1 MSETNE
7 LREVEELKKEFFD
20 FVEDT
25 KSISETIRKNEE
37 HIKRYEETISHL
49 NPENI
54 PEDLEMKKKLESKK
68 EELIAEGPDLIKS
81 FKIRYGDFEISD
93 EDKKEKTIKEM
104 EEGTIEGKAT
114 EVLQKMN
121 KKRRE
126 IERKIEKNKIN
137 LEQIKLKIRAHDY
150 SDTSVNILDLY
161 KEEEKAKDEIA
172 LTEKAMDECN
182 KAIED
187 IKAFDKKKEFEEV
200 LKNENVKNTKVV
212 RKFDDKSENIQP
224 ENTEPVSEQEENIQ
238 PENTEPVNAQPANT
252 RPVNAQPAN
261 TEPVNAQ
268 PANTRPVNAQPANT
282 RPVNAQ
288 PANTEPVNA
297 QPANTR
303 PVNAQPAN
311 TRPINTQPANARP
324 VNAQP
329 VERKDSVTID
339 SKTGLAVFYEEIN
352 GKSNQIAAITLEEA
366 LKSPRSVRRET
377 FKYIKQYVEEKQG
390 EKFEWKYRNFKR
402 LNPVLLKLFLKAER
416 NDLLSNYVKAA
427 NAEEDLKFEYNADME
442 LGDSEAISDKTLYR
456 LNNQL
461 LKDNNDLGTQFEAV
475 KHLRFWHLISRI
487 PVLNTMRLPANTEG
501 KKQDCEEI
509 SKNLQ
514 AEIDKKRSPLSEELQ
529 KKFPLEPAGYGFGFK
544 KKKKESVKPFSNEE
558 DRDNR
563 DNEEEQT
570 R

>member
-121 KKRRE
+121 KKRKE

-161 KEEEKAKDEIA
+161 KEEEKARDEIA
-172 LTEKAMDECN
+172 LTEKAMDECD

-238 PENTEPVNAQPANT
+238 PENTEPVSEQEENIQPE
-252 RPVNAQPAN
+252 N

-268 PANTRPVNAQPANT
+268 PANTRPVNP
-282 RPVNAQ
+282 
-288 PANTEPVNA
+288 EPV
-297 QPANTR
+297 Q
-303 PVNAQPAN
+303 
-311 TRPINTQPANARP
+311 
-324 VNAQP
+324 
-329 VERKDSVTID
+329 RKDSVTID
-339 SKTGLAVFYEEIN
+339 PKTGLAVFYEEIN

-366 LKSPRSVRRET
+366 LKNPRSVRRET

-390 EKFEWKYRNFKR
+390 EKFEWKYRDFRR

-416 NDLLSNYVKAA
+416 NDLLSNYMKAA
-427 NAEEDLKFEYNADME
+427 NAKEDLNFEYNADME
-442 LGDSEAISDKTLYR
+442 LGESDAISDKILYR

-461 LKDNNDLGTQFEAV
+461 LKDNNDLGTQFKAV

-487 PVLNTMRLPANTEG
+487 PVLNTMRLPANTED
-501 KKQDCEEI
+501 KKQDHKKI
-509 SKNLQ
+509 SENLQ
-514 AEIDKKRSPLSEELQ
+514 AKIDDKNSPLSKRLKEE
-529 KKFPLEPAGYGFGFK
+529 FPIKNDFVFDFDEMEK
-544 KKKKESVKPFSNEE
+544 RKESVKTFSDEE
-558 DRDNR
+558 DR

>member
-238 PENTEPVNAQPANT
+238 PENTEPVNAQP
-252 RPVNAQPAN
+252 VQ
-261 TEPVNAQ
+261 
-268 PANTRPVNAQPANT
+268 
-282 RPVNAQ
+282 
-288 PANTEPVNA
+288 
-297 QPANTR
+297 
-303 PVNAQPAN
+303 
-311 TRPINTQPANARP
+311 
-324 VNAQP
+324 
-329 VERKDSVTID
+329 RKDSVTID
-339 SKTGLAVFYEEIN
+339 PKTGLAVFYEEIN

-416 NDLLSNYVKAA
+416 NDLLSNYIKAA

-514 AEIDKKRSPLSEELQ
+514 AKIDGKNSHLSEILKKEFPPKTANYGLKKR
-529 KKFPLEPAGYGFGFK
+529 G
-544 KKKKESVKPFSNEE
+544 ESVKTFSDEE

>member
-7 LREVEELKKEFFD
+7 LREVEELKKEFFG

-161 KEEEKAKDEIA
+161 KEEEKARDEIA
-172 LTEKAMDECN
+172 LTEKAMDECD

-200 LKNENVKNTKVV
+200 LKNENVKNTKVI
-212 RKFDDKSENIQP
+212 RTFDDR
-224 ENTEPVSEQEENIQ
+224 EEK
-238 PENTEPVNAQPANT
+238 EPVNS
-252 RPVNAQPAN
+252 
-261 TEPVNAQ
+261 EPVN
-268 PANTRPVNAQPANT
+268 PEPINPEPVKPEPT
-282 RPVNAQ
+282 KPE
-288 PANTEPVNA
+288 PTKPEPIKPEPTKPEPIKPEPVN
-297 QPANTR
+297 PE
-303 PVNAQPAN
+303 PVQ
-311 TRPINTQPANARP
+311 
-324 VNAQP
+324 
-329 VERKDSVTID
+329 RKDSVTID
-339 SKTGLAVFYEEIN
+339 PKTGLAVFYEEIN

-366 LKSPRSVRRET
+366 LKNPRSVRRET

-390 EKFEWKYRNFKR
+390 EKFEWKYRDFRR

-416 NDLLSNYVKAA
+416 NDLLSNYMKAA
-427 NAEEDLKFEYNADME
+427 NAEEDLNFEYNADME
-442 LGDSEAISDKTLYR
+442 LGESDAISDKILYR

-461 LKDNNDLGTQFEAV
+461 LKDNNDLGTQFKAV

-487 PVLNTMRLPANTEG
+487 PVLNTMRLPANTED
-501 KKQDCEEI
+501 KKQDHKKI
-509 SKNLQ
+509 SENLQ
-514 AEIDKKRSPLSEELQ
+514 AKIDDKSSPLSKRLKEE
-529 KKFPLEPAGYGFGFK
+529 FPIKNDFVFDFDEMEK
-544 KKKKESVKPFSNEE
+544 RKESVKTFSDEE
-558 DRDNR
+558 DK
-563 DNEEEQT
+563 DNEEKQT

>member
-7 LREVEELKKEFFD
+7 LREVEELKKEFFG

-161 KEEEKAKDEIA
+161 KEEEKARDEIA
-172 LTEKAMDECN
+172 LTEKAMDECD

-200 LKNENVKNTKVV
+200 LKNENVKNTKVI
-212 RKFDDKSENIQP
+212 RTFDDGEEKEPIKP
-224 ENTEPVSEQEENIQ
+224 EPTKPDPTKPEPTKPEPTKPEPTKPEPTKPEPINPEPTKPEPINPEPVQ
-238 PENTEPVNAQPANT
+238 
-252 RPVNAQPAN
+252 
-261 TEPVNAQ
+261 
-268 PANTRPVNAQPANT
+268 
-282 RPVNAQ
+282 
-288 PANTEPVNA
+288 
-297 QPANTR
+297 
-303 PVNAQPAN
+303 
-311 TRPINTQPANARP
+311 
-324 VNAQP
+324 
-329 VERKDSVTID
+329 RKDSVTID
-339 SKTGLAVFYEEIN
+339 PKTGLAVFYEEIN

-366 LKSPRSVRRET
+366 LKNPRSVRRET

-390 EKFEWKYRNFKR
+390 EKFEWKYRDFRR

-416 NDLLSNYVKAA
+416 NDLLSNYMKAA
-427 NAEEDLKFEYNADME
+427 NAEEELNFEYNADME
-442 LGDSEAISDKTLYR
+442 LGESDAISDKILYR

-461 LKDNNDLGTQFEAV
+461 LKDNNDLGTQFKAV

-487 PVLNTMRLPANTEG
+487 PVLNTMRLPANTED
-501 KKQDCEEI
+501 KKQDHKKI
-509 SKNLQ
+509 SENLQ
-514 AEIDKKRSPLSEELQ
+514 AKIDDKNSPLSKRLKEE
-529 KKFPLEPAGYGFGFK
+529 FPIKNDFVFDFDEMEK
-544 KKKKESVKPFSNEE
+544 RKESVKTFSDEE
-558 DRDNR
+558 DR

>member
-161 KEEEKAKDEIA
+161 KEEEKARDEIA
-172 LTEKAMDECN
+172 LTEKAMDECD

-200 LKNENVKNTKVV
+200 LKNENVKNTKVI
-212 RKFDDKSENIQP
+212 RTFDDREEK
-224 ENTEPVSEQEENIQ
+224 EPANS
-238 PENTEPVNAQPANT
+238 EPVNSEPANSE
-252 RPVNAQPAN
+252 PAN
-261 TEPVNAQ
+261 SEPVNS
-268 PANTRPVNAQPANT
+268 
-282 RPVNAQ
+282 
-288 PANTEPVNA
+288 EPVN
-297 QPANTR
+297 PEPINSEPVKPEPTKPEPTKPEPIKPEPIKPEPTKPEPIKPE
-303 PVNAQPAN
+303 PVNPEP
-311 TRPINTQPANARP
+311 TKPEPIKPEP
-324 VNAQP
+324 VNPEP
-329 VERKDSVTID
+329 VQRKDSVTID
-339 SKTGLAVFYEEIN
+339 PKTGLAVFYEEIN

-366 LKSPRSVRRET
+366 LKNPRSVRRET

-390 EKFEWKYRNFKR
+390 EKFEWKYRDFRR

-416 NDLLSNYVKAA
+416 NDLLSNYMKAA
-427 NAEEDLKFEYNADME
+427 NAEEDLNFEYNADME
-442 LGDSEAISDKTLYR
+442 LGESDAISDKILYR

-461 LKDNNDLGTQFEAV
+461 LKDNNDLGTQFKAV

-487 PVLNTMRLPANTEG
+487 PVLNTMRLPENTED
-501 KKQDCEEI
+501 KKQDHKKI
-509 SKNLQ
+509 SENLQ
-514 AEIDKKRSPLSEELQ
+514 AKIDDKSSPLSKRLKEEIPI
-529 KKFPLEPAGYGFGFK
+529 KNDFVFDFDEMEKR
-544 KKKKESVKPFSNEE
+544 KESVKTFS
-558 DRDNR
+558 D
-563 DNEEEQT
+563 EEEQT

>member
-7 LREVEELKKEFFD
+7 LREVEELKKEFFG

-161 KEEEKAKDEIA
+161 KEEEKARDEIA
-172 LTEKAMDECN
+172 LTEKAMDECD

-200 LKNENVKNTKVV
+200 LKNENVKNTKVI
-212 RKFDDKSENIQP
+212 RTFDDREEK
-224 ENTEPVSEQEENIQ
+224 EPANS
-238 PENTEPVNAQPANT
+238 EPVNS
-252 RPVNAQPAN
+252 
-261 TEPVNAQ
+261 EPVN
-268 PANTRPVNAQPANT
+268 PEPINSEPVKPEPT
-282 RPVNAQ
+282 KPE
-288 PANTEPVNA
+288 PTKPEPIKPEPTKPEPTKPEPTKPEPTKPEPIKPEPTKPEPVN
-297 QPANTR
+297 PE
-303 PVNAQPAN
+303 PVQ
-311 TRPINTQPANARP
+311 
-324 VNAQP
+324 
-329 VERKDSVTID
+329 RKDSVTID
-339 SKTGLAVFYEEIN
+339 PKTGLAVFYEEIN

-366 LKSPRSVRRET
+366 LKNPRSVRRET

-390 EKFEWKYRNFKR
+390 EKFEWKYRDFRR

-416 NDLLSNYVKAA
+416 NDLLSNYMKAA
-427 NAEEDLKFEYNADME
+427 NAEEDLNFEYNADME
-442 LGDSEAISDKTLYR
+442 LGESDAISDKILYR

-461 LKDNNDLGTQFEAV
+461 LKDNNDLGTQFKAV

-487 PVLNTMRLPANTEG
+487 PVLNTMRLPANTED
-501 KKQDCEEI
+501 KKQDHKKI
-509 SKNLQ
+509 SENLQ
-514 AEIDKKRSPLSEELQ
+514 AKIDDKSSPLSKRLKEE
-529 KKFPLEPAGYGFGFK
+529 FPIKNDFVFDFDEMEK
-544 KKKKESVKPFSNEE
+544 RKESVKTFSDEE
-558 DRDNR
+558 DRDNDEEDR

>member
-7 LREVEELKKEFFD
+7 LREVEELKKEFFG

-161 KEEEKAKDEIA
+161 KEEEKARDEIA
-172 LTEKAMDECN
+172 LTEKAMDECD

-200 LKNENVKNTKVV
+200 LKNENVKNTKVI
-212 RKFDDKSENIQP
+212 RTFDDR
-224 ENTEPVSEQEENIQ
+224 EEK
-238 PENTEPVNAQPANT
+238 EPVNS
-252 RPVNAQPAN
+252 
-261 TEPVNAQ
+261 EPVN
-268 PANTRPVNAQPANT
+268 PEPINP
-282 RPVNAQ
+282 
-288 PANTEPVNA
+288 EPVN
-297 QPANTR
+297 PEPINSE
-303 PVNAQPAN
+303 PVNPE
-311 TRPINTQPANARP
+311 PINPEP
-324 VNAQP
+324 VNPEPINPEP
-329 VERKDSVTID
+329 VKPEPTKPELTKPEPIKPEPTKPEPIKPEPVNPEPVQRKDSVTID
-339 SKTGLAVFYEEIN
+339 PKTGLAVFYEEIN

-366 LKSPRSVRRET
+366 LKNPRSVRRET

-390 EKFEWKYRNFKR
+390 EKFEWKYRDFRR

-416 NDLLSNYVKAA
+416 NDLLSNYMKAA
-427 NAEEDLKFEYNADME
+427 NAEEDLNFEYNADME
-442 LGDSEAISDKTLYR
+442 LGESDAISDKILYR

-461 LKDNNDLGTQFEAV
+461 LKDNNDLGTQFKAV

-487 PVLNTMRLPANTEG
+487 PVLNTMRLPANTED
-501 KKQDCEEI
+501 KKQDHKKI
-509 SKNLQ
+509 SENLQ
-514 AEIDKKRSPLSEELQ
+514 AKIDDKSSPLSKRLKEE
-529 KKFPLEPAGYGFGFK
+529 FPIKNDFVFDFDEMEK
-544 KKKKESVKPFSNEE
+544 RKESVKTFSDEE
-558 DRDNR
+558 DK
-563 DNEEEQT
+563 DNEEKQT

>member
-68 EELIAEGPDLIKS
+68 EELIAEGPDLIKN

-161 KEEEKAKDEIA
+161 KEEEKARDEIA
-172 LTEKAMDECN
+172 LTEKAMDECD

-200 LKNENVKNTKVV
+200 LKNENVKNTKVI
-212 RKFDDKSENIQP
+212 RTFDDREEKEPIKP
-224 ENTEPVSEQEENIQ
+224 EPIKPEPTKPEPIKPEPIKPEPIKPEPTKPEPIKPEPIKPEPTKPEPTNPEPTKPEPINPEPINPEPVQ
-238 PENTEPVNAQPANT
+238 
-252 RPVNAQPAN
+252 
-261 TEPVNAQ
+261 
-268 PANTRPVNAQPANT
+268 
-282 RPVNAQ
+282 
-288 PANTEPVNA
+288 
-297 QPANTR
+297 
-303 PVNAQPAN
+303 
-311 TRPINTQPANARP
+311 
-324 VNAQP
+324 
-329 VERKDSVTID
+329 RKDSVTID
-339 SKTGLAVFYEEIN
+339 PKTGLAVFYEEIN

-366 LKSPRSVRRET
+366 LKNPRSVRRET

-390 EKFEWKYRNFKR
+390 EKFEWKYRDFRR

-416 NDLLSNYVKAA
+416 NDLLSNYMKAA
-427 NAEEDLKFEYNADME
+427 NAEEELNFEYNADME
-442 LGDSEAISDKTLYR
+442 LGESDAISDKILYR

-461 LKDNNDLGTQFEAV
+461 LKDNNDLGTQFKAV

-487 PVLNTMRLPANTEG
+487 PVLNTMRLPANTED
-501 KKQDCEEI
+501 KKPDYKQI
-509 SKNLQ
+509 SANLQ
-514 AEIDKKRSPLSEELQ
+514 AKINKERSPLSEEL
-529 KKFPLEPAGYGFGFK
+529 KKEFPLEPAGYGFGFK
-544 KKKKESVKPFSNEE
+544 KKVSIKTFSNK
-558 DRDNR
+558 
-563 DNEEEQT
+563 EEQT

>member
-161 KEEEKAKDEIA
+161 KEEEKARDEIA
-172 LTEKAMDECN
+172 LTEKAMDECD

-200 LKNENVKNTKVV
+200 LKNENVKNTKVI
-212 RKFDDKSENIQP
+212 RTFDDREEK
-224 ENTEPVSEQEENIQ
+224 EPANS
-238 PENTEPVNAQPANT
+238 EPVNSEPANSE
-252 RPVNAQPAN
+252 PAN
-261 TEPVNAQ
+261 SEPVNS
-268 PANTRPVNAQPANT
+268 
-282 RPVNAQ
+282 
-288 PANTEPVNA
+288 EPVN
-297 QPANTR
+297 PEPINSE
-303 PVNAQPAN
+303 PVNPE
-311 TRPINTQPANARP
+311 PINSEPVKPEPIKPEPIKPEPTKPEPIKPEP
-324 VNAQP
+324 VNPEPTKPEPIKPEP
-329 VERKDSVTID
+329 VNPEPVQRKDSVTID
-339 SKTGLAVFYEEIN
+339 PKTGLAVFYEEIN

-366 LKSPRSVRRET
+366 LKNPRSVRRET

-390 EKFEWKYRNFKR
+390 EKFEWKYRDFRR

-416 NDLLSNYVKAA
+416 NDLLSNYMKAA
-427 NAEEDLKFEYNADME
+427 NAEEDLNFEYNADME
-442 LGDSEAISDKTLYR
+442 LGESDAISDKILYR

-461 LKDNNDLGTQFEAV
+461 LKDNNDLGTQFKAV

-487 PVLNTMRLPANTEG
+487 PVLNTMRLPENTED
-501 KKQDCEEI
+501 KKQDHKKI
-509 SKNLQ
+509 SENLQ
-514 AEIDKKRSPLSEELQ
+514 AKIDDKSSPLSKRLKEE
-529 KKFPLEPAGYGFGFK
+529 FPIKNDFVFDFDEMEK
-544 KKKKESVKPFSNEE
+544 RKESVKTFS
-558 DRDNR
+558 D
-563 DNEEEQT
+563 EEEQT

>member
-68 EELIAEGPDLIKS
+68 EELIADGPDLIKS

-161 KEEEKAKDEIA
+161 KEEEKARDEIA
-172 LTEKAMDECN
+172 LTEKAMDECD

-200 LKNENVKNTKVV
+200 LKNENVKNTKVI
-212 RKFDDKSENIQP
+212 RTFDDREEK
-224 ENTEPVSEQEENIQ
+224 EPANS
-238 PENTEPVNAQPANT
+238 EPVNSEPANSE
-252 RPVNAQPAN
+252 PAN
-261 TEPVNAQ
+261 SEPVNS
-268 PANTRPVNAQPANT
+268 
-282 RPVNAQ
+282 
-288 PANTEPVNA
+288 EPVN
-297 QPANTR
+297 PEPINSEPVKPEPTKPEPTKPEPIKPEPIKPEPTKPEPIKPE
-303 PVNAQPAN
+303 PVNPEP
-311 TRPINTQPANARP
+311 TKPEPIKPEP
-324 VNAQP
+324 VNPEP
-329 VERKDSVTID
+329 VQRKDSVTID
-339 SKTGLAVFYEEIN
+339 PKTGLAVFYEEIN

-366 LKSPRSVRRET
+366 LKNPRSVRRET

-390 EKFEWKYRNFKR
+390 EKFEWKYRDFRR

-416 NDLLSNYVKAA
+416 NDLLSNYMKAA
-427 NAEEDLKFEYNADME
+427 NAEEDLNFEYNADME
-442 LGDSEAISDKTLYR
+442 LGESDAISDKILYR

-461 LKDNNDLGTQFEAV
+461 LKDNNDLGTQFKAV

-487 PVLNTMRLPANTEG
+487 PVLNTMRLPENTED
-501 KKQDCEEI
+501 KKQDHKKI
-509 SKNLQ
+509 SENLQ
-514 AEIDKKRSPLSEELQ
+514 AKIDDKSSPLSKRLKEE
-529 KKFPLEPAGYGFGFK
+529 FPIKNDFVFDFDEMEK
-544 KKKKESVKPFSNEE
+544 RKESVKTFS
-558 DRDNR
+558 D
-563 DNEEEQT
+563 EEEQT

>member
-121 KKRRE
+121 KKRKE
-126 IERKIEKNKIN
+126 LERKIEKNKIN

-161 KEEEKAKDEIA
+161 KEEEKARDEIA
-172 LTEKAMDECN
+172 LTEKAMDECD

-238 PENTEPVNAQPANT
+238 PENTEPVSEQEENIQPE
-252 RPVNAQPAN
+252 N

-282 RPVNAQ
+282 RPVN
-288 PANTEPVNA
+288 PEPV
-297 QPANTR
+297 Q
-303 PVNAQPAN
+303 
-311 TRPINTQPANARP
+311 
-324 VNAQP
+324 
-329 VERKDSVTID
+329 RKDSVTID
-339 SKTGLAVFYEEIN
+339 PKTGLAVFYEEIN

-366 LKSPRSVRRET
+366 LKNPRSVRRET

-390 EKFEWKYRNFKR
+390 EKFEWKYRDFRR

-416 NDLLSNYVKAA
+416 NDLLSNYMKAA
-427 NAEEDLKFEYNADME
+427 NAKEDLNFEYNADME
-442 LGDSEAISDKTLYR
+442 LGESDAISDKILYR

-461 LKDNNDLGTQFEAV
+461 LKDNNDLGTQFKAV

-487 PVLNTMRLPANTEG
+487 PVLNTMRLPANTED
-501 KKQDCEEI
+501 KKQDHKKI
-509 SKNLQ
+509 SENLQ
-514 AEIDKKRSPLSEELQ
+514 AKIDDKNSPLSKRLKEE
-529 KKFPLEPAGYGFGFK
+529 FPIKNDFVFDFDEMEK
-544 KKKKESVKPFSNEE
+544 RKESVKTFSDEE
-558 DRDNR
+558 DR

>member
-238 PENTEPVNAQPANT
+238 PE
-252 RPVNAQPAN
+252 
-261 TEPVNAQ
+261 
-268 PANTRPVNAQPANT
+268 
-282 RPVNAQ
+282 
-288 PANTEPVNA
+288 NTEPVNA

>member
-161 KEEEKAKDEIA
+161 KEEEKARDEIA
-172 LTEKAMDECN
+172 LTEKAMDECD

-200 LKNENVKNTKVV
+200 LKNENVKNTKVI
-212 RKFDDKSENIQP
+212 RTFDDREEKEPIKP
-224 ENTEPVSEQEENIQ
+224 EPTKPEPTKPEPTKPEPTKPEPTKPEPTKPEPINPEPVQ
-238 PENTEPVNAQPANT
+238 
-252 RPVNAQPAN
+252 
-261 TEPVNAQ
+261 
-268 PANTRPVNAQPANT
+268 
-282 RPVNAQ
+282 
-288 PANTEPVNA
+288 
-297 QPANTR
+297 
-303 PVNAQPAN
+303 
-311 TRPINTQPANARP
+311 
-324 VNAQP
+324 
-329 VERKDSVTID
+329 RKDSVTID
-339 SKTGLAVFYEEIN
+339 PKTGLAVFYEEIN

-366 LKSPRSVRRET
+366 LKNPRSVRRET

-390 EKFEWKYRNFKR
+390 EKFEWKYRDFRR

-416 NDLLSNYVKAA
+416 NDLLSNYMKAA
-427 NAEEDLKFEYNADME
+427 NAEEELNFEYNADME
-442 LGDSEAISDKTLYR
+442 LGESDAISDKILYR

-461 LKDNNDLGTQFEAV
+461 LKDNNDLGTQFKAV

-487 PVLNTMRLPANTEG
+487 PVLNTMRLPANTED
-501 KKQDCEEI
+501 KKQDHKKI
-509 SKNLQ
+509 SENLQ
-514 AEIDKKRSPLSEELQ
+514 AKIDDKSSPLSKRLKEE
-529 KKFPLEPAGYGFGFK
+529 FPIKNDFVFDFDEMEK
-544 KKKKESVKPFSNEE
+544 RKESVKTFSDEE
-558 DRDNR
+558 DR

-570 R
+570 RQYK

>member
-1 MSETNE
+1 MLNYVKIYYMSVILGGKNMSETNE

-238 PENTEPVNAQPANT
+238 PENTEPVNAQP
-252 RPVNAQPAN
+252 VQ
-261 TEPVNAQ
+261 
-268 PANTRPVNAQPANT
+268 
-282 RPVNAQ
+282 
-288 PANTEPVNA
+288 
-297 QPANTR
+297 
-303 PVNAQPAN
+303 
-311 TRPINTQPANARP
+311 
-324 VNAQP
+324 
-329 VERKDSVTID
+329 RKDSVTID
-339 SKTGLAVFYEEIN
+339 PKTGLAVFYEEIN

-416 NDLLSNYVKAA
+416 NDLLSNYIKAA

-514 AEIDKKRSPLSEELQ
+514 AKIDGKNSHLSEILKKEFPPKTANYGLKKR
-529 KKFPLEPAGYGFGFK
+529 G
-544 KKKKESVKPFSNEE
+544 ESVKTFSDEE

>member
-1 MSETNE
+1 MSEINE
-7 LREVEELKKEFFD
+7 LREVQDLKKEFFD
-20 FVEDT
+20 FIEDT

-68 EELIAEGPDLIKS
+68 EELISEAPDLIKN

-93 EDKKEKTIKEM
+93 DDKKEKTIKEM

-161 KEEEKAKDEIA
+161 KEEEKARDEIA
-172 LTEKAMDECN
+172 LTEKAMDECD

-212 RKFDDKSENIQP
+212 RKFDDKSENVQP

-238 PENTEPVNAQPANT
+238 PENTEPVNEQPANARPVNVQPANA

-261 TEPVNAQ
+261 A
-268 PANTRPVNAQPANT
+268 RPVNA
-282 RPVNAQ
+282 
-288 PANTEPVNA
+288 
-297 QPANTR
+297 
-303 PVNAQPAN
+303 
-311 TRPINTQPANARP
+311 QPANARP

-329 VERKDSVTID
+329 VERKDSVIID

-366 LKSPRSVRRET
+366 FKNPRSVRRET
-377 FKYIKQYVEEKQG
+377 FKYIKQCVEEKQG

-416 NDLLSNYVKAA
+416 NDLLSNYIKAA
-427 NAEEDLKFEYNADME
+427 NAEEDLNFEYNVDME

-487 PVLNTMRLPANTEG
+487 PVLNTMRLPANTED
-501 KKQDCEEI
+501 KKPDYKEI
-509 SKNLQ
+509 SANLQ
-514 AEIDKKRSPLSEELQ
+514 AKINNERSRLSEELQ
-529 KKFPLEPAGYGFGFK
+529 KEFPLEPAGYGFGFK
-544 KKKKESVKPFSNEE
+544 KKESVKTFSNKE
-558 DRDNR
+558 DRDNK
-563 DNEEEQT
+563 EEQT

>member
-7 LREVEELKKEFFD
+7 LREVEELKKEFFG

-121 KKRRE
+121 KNRRE

-161 KEEEKAKDEIA
+161 KEEEKARDEIA
-172 LTEKAMDECN
+172 LTEKAMDECD

-200 LKNENVKNTKVV
+200 LKNENVKNTKVI
-212 RKFDDKSENIQP
+212 RTFDDREEKEPIKP
-224 ENTEPVSEQEENIQ
+224 EPTKPEPIKPEPINPEPVQ
-238 PENTEPVNAQPANT
+238 
-252 RPVNAQPAN
+252 
-261 TEPVNAQ
+261 
-268 PANTRPVNAQPANT
+268 
-282 RPVNAQ
+282 
-288 PANTEPVNA
+288 
-297 QPANTR
+297 
-303 PVNAQPAN
+303 
-311 TRPINTQPANARP
+311 
-324 VNAQP
+324 
-329 VERKDSVTID
+329 RKDSVTID
-339 SKTGLAVFYEEIN
+339 PKTGLAVFYEEIN

-366 LKSPRSVRRET
+366 LKNPRSVRRET

-390 EKFEWKYRNFKR
+390 EKFEWKYRDFRR

-416 NDLLSNYVKAA
+416 NDLLSNYMKAA
-427 NAEEDLKFEYNADME
+427 NAEEELNFEYNADME
-442 LGDSEAISDKTLYR
+442 LGESDAISDKILYR

-461 LKDNNDLGTQFEAV
+461 LKDNNDLGTQFKAV

-487 PVLNTMRLPANTEG
+487 PVLNTMRLPANTED
-501 KKQDCEEI
+501 KKQDHKKI
-509 SKNLQ
+509 SENLQ
-514 AEIDKKRSPLSEELQ
+514 AKIDDKNSPLSKRLKEE
-529 KKFPLEPAGYGFGFK
+529 FPIKNDFVFDFDEMEK
-544 KKKKESVKPFSNEE
+544 RKESVKTFSDEE
-558 DRDNR
+558 DR

>member
-161 KEEEKAKDEIA
+161 KEEEKARDEIA
-172 LTEKAMDECN
+172 LTEKAMDECD

-200 LKNENVKNTKVV
+200 LKNENVKNTKVI
-212 RKFDDKSENIQP
+212 RTFDDREEKEPIKP
-224 ENTEPVSEQEENIQ
+224 EPTKPEPTKPEPTKPEPIKPEPTKPEPTKPEPTKPEPINPEPINPEPVQ
-238 PENTEPVNAQPANT
+238 
-252 RPVNAQPAN
+252 
-261 TEPVNAQ
+261 
-268 PANTRPVNAQPANT
+268 
-282 RPVNAQ
+282 
-288 PANTEPVNA
+288 
-297 QPANTR
+297 
-303 PVNAQPAN
+303 
-311 TRPINTQPANARP
+311 
-324 VNAQP
+324 
-329 VERKDSVTID
+329 RKDSVTID
-339 SKTGLAVFYEEIN
+339 PKTGLAVFYEEIN

-366 LKSPRSVRRET
+366 LKNPRSVRRET

-390 EKFEWKYRNFKR
+390 EKFEWKYRDFRR

-416 NDLLSNYVKAA
+416 NDLLSNYMKAA
-427 NAEEDLKFEYNADME
+427 NAEEELNFEYNADME
-442 LGDSEAISDKTLYR
+442 LGESDAISDKILYR

-461 LKDNNDLGTQFEAV
+461 LKDNNDLGTQFKAV

-487 PVLNTMRLPANTEG
+487 PVLNTMRLPANTED
-501 KKQDCEEI
+501 KKQDHKKI
-509 SKNLQ
+509 SENLQ
-514 AEIDKKRSPLSEELQ
+514 AKIDDKSSPLSKRLKEE
-529 KKFPLEPAGYGFGFK
+529 FPIKNDFVFDFDEMEK
-544 KKKKESVKPFSNEE
+544 RKESVKTFSDEE
-558 DRDNR
+558 DR

>member
-121 KKRRE
+121 KKRKE

-161 KEEEKAKDEIA
+161 KEEEKARDEIA
-172 LTEKAMDECN
+172 LTEKAMDECD

-238 PENTEPVNAQPANT
+238 PENTEPVSEQEENIQPE
-252 RPVNAQPAN
+252 N

-282 RPVNAQ
+282 RPVN
-288 PANTEPVNA
+288 PEPV
-297 QPANTR
+297 Q
-303 PVNAQPAN
+303 
-311 TRPINTQPANARP
+311 
-324 VNAQP
+324 
-329 VERKDSVTID
+329 RKDSVTID
-339 SKTGLAVFYEEIN
+339 PKTGLAVFYEEIN

-366 LKSPRSVRRET
+366 LKNPRSVRRET

-390 EKFEWKYRNFKR
+390 EKFEWKYRDFRR

-416 NDLLSNYVKAA
+416 NDLLSNYMKAA
-427 NAEEDLKFEYNADME
+427 NAKEDLNFEYNADME
-442 LGDSEAISDKTLYR
+442 LGESDAISDKILYR

-461 LKDNNDLGTQFEAV
+461 LKDNNDLGTQFKAV

-487 PVLNTMRLPANTEG
+487 PVLNTMRLPANTEDKTQDH
-501 KKQDCEEI
+501 KKI
-509 SKNLQ
+509 
-514 AEIDKKRSPLSEELQ
+514 
-529 KKFPLEPAGYGFGFK
+529 
-544 KKKKESVKPFSNEE
+544 
-558 DRDNR
+558 
-563 DNEEEQT
+563 
-570 R
+570 

>member
-161 KEEEKAKDEIA
+161 KEEEKARDEIA
-172 LTEKAMDECN
+172 LTEKAMDECD

-212 RKFDDKSENIQP
+212 RKFDDKSENVQP

-238 PENTEPVNAQPANT
+238 PENTEPVNEQEENIQPE
-252 RPVNAQPAN
+252 N
-261 TEPVNAQ
+261 TEPVNEQ
-268 PANTRPVNAQPANT
+268 PANARPVN
-282 RPVNAQ
+282 V
-288 PANTEPVNA
+288 
-297 QPANTR
+297 
-303 PVNAQPAN
+303 
-311 TRPINTQPANARP
+311 QPANARP

-329 VERKDSVTID
+329 VERKDSVIID

-366 LKSPRSVRRET
+366 FKNPRSVRRET
-377 FKYIKQYVEEKQG
+377 FKYIKQCVEEKQG

-416 NDLLSNYVKAA
+416 NDLLSNYIKAA
-427 NAEEDLKFEYNADME
+427 NAEEDLNFEYNVDME

-487 PVLNTMRLPANTEG
+487 PVLNTMRLPANTED
-501 KKQDCEEI
+501 KKQDYKKI
-509 SKNLQ
+509 SGNLQ
-514 AEIDKKRSPLSEELQ
+514 AKIDNESSPLSKRLKEE
-529 KKFPLEPAGYGFGFK
+529 FPLEPAGYGFGFK
-544 KKKKESVKPFSNEE
+544 KKEKEESVKTFSDKE
-558 DRDNR
+558 DRDNG

-570 R
+570 K

>member
-7 LREVEELKKEFFD
+7 LREVQDLKKEFFD
-20 FVEDT
+20 FIEDT

-68 EELIAEGPDLIKS
+68 EELISEAPDLIKN

-93 EDKKEKTIKEM
+93 DDKKEKTIKEM

-161 KEEEKAKDEIA
+161 KEEEKARDEIA
-172 LTEKAMDECN
+172 LTEKAMDECD

-212 RKFDDKSENIQP
+212 RKFDDKSENVQPENTEPVSEQEENIQP
-224 ENTEPVSEQEENIQ
+224 ENTEPVNEQEENIQ

-261 TEPVNAQ
+261 A
-268 PANTRPVNAQPANT
+268 RPVNAQPANA

-288 PANTEPVNA
+288 PANA
-297 QPANTR
+297 R

-311 TRPINTQPANARP
+311 ARPENTQPANARP
-324 VNAQP
+324 VNTQP

-366 LKSPRSVRRET
+366 FKNPRSVRRET
-377 FKYIKQYVEEKQG
+377 FK
-390 EKFEWKYRNFKR
+390 
-402 LNPVLLKLFLKAER
+402 
-416 NDLLSNYVKAA
+416 
-427 NAEEDLKFEYNADME
+427 
-442 LGDSEAISDKTLYR
+442 
-456 LNNQL
+456 
-461 LKDNNDLGTQFEAV
+461 
-475 KHLRFWHLISRI
+475 
-487 PVLNTMRLPANTEG
+487 
-501 KKQDCEEI
+501 
-509 SKNLQ
+509 
-514 AEIDKKRSPLSEELQ
+514 
-529 KKFPLEPAGYGFGFK
+529 
-544 KKKKESVKPFSNEE
+544 
-558 DRDNR
+558 
-563 DNEEEQT
+563 
-570 R
+570 

>member
-161 KEEEKAKDEIA
+161 KEEEKARDEIA
-172 LTEKAMDECN
+172 LTEKAMDECD

-200 LKNENVKNTKVV
+200 LKNENVKNTKVI
-212 RKFDDKSENIQP
+212 RTFDDREEKEPIKP
-224 ENTEPVSEQEENIQ
+224 EPTKPEPIKPEPTKPEPTKPEPTKPEPINPEPINPEPVQ
-238 PENTEPVNAQPANT
+238 
-252 RPVNAQPAN
+252 
-261 TEPVNAQ
+261 
-268 PANTRPVNAQPANT
+268 
-282 RPVNAQ
+282 
-288 PANTEPVNA
+288 
-297 QPANTR
+297 
-303 PVNAQPAN
+303 
-311 TRPINTQPANARP
+311 
-324 VNAQP
+324 
-329 VERKDSVTID
+329 RKDSVTID
-339 SKTGLAVFYEEIN
+339 PKTGLAVFYEEIN

-366 LKSPRSVRRET
+366 LKNPRSVRRET

-390 EKFEWKYRNFKR
+390 EKFEWKYRDFRR

-416 NDLLSNYVKAA
+416 NDLLSNYMKAA
-427 NAEEDLKFEYNADME
+427 NAEEELNFEYNADME
-442 LGDSEAISDKTLYR
+442 LGESDAISDKILYR

-461 LKDNNDLGTQFEAV
+461 LKDNNDLGTQFKAV

-487 PVLNTMRLPANTEG
+487 PVLNTMRLPANTED
-501 KKQDCEEI
+501 KKQDHKKI
-509 SKNLQ
+509 SENLQ
-514 AEIDKKRSPLSEELQ
+514 AKIDDKSSPLSKRLKEE
-529 KKFPLEPAGYGFGFK
+529 FPIKNDFVFDFDEMEK
-544 KKKKESVKPFSNEE
+544 RKESVKTFSDEE
-558 DRDNR
+558 DR

>member
-161 KEEEKAKDEIA
+161 KEEEKARDEIA
-172 LTEKAMDECN
+172 LTEKAMDECD

-238 PENTEPVNAQPANT
+238 PENTEPVSELEENIQPE
-252 RPVNAQPAN
+252 N

-268 PANTRPVNAQPANT
+268 PANTRPVNA
-282 RPVNAQ
+282 
-288 PANTEPVNA
+288 
-297 QPANTR
+297 
-303 PVNAQPAN
+303 
-311 TRPINTQPANARP
+311 QPANARP

-339 SKTGLAVFYEEIN
+339 PKTGLAVFYEEIN

-366 LKSPRSVRRET
+366 LKNPRSVRRET

-390 EKFEWKYRNFKR
+390 EKFEWKYRDFRR

-416 NDLLSNYVKAA
+416 NDLLSNYIKAA
-427 NAEEDLKFEYNADME
+427 NAEEDLNFEYNADME
-442 LGDSEAISDKTLYR
+442 LGESDAISDKILYR

-461 LKDNNDLGTQFEAV
+461 LKDNNDLGTQFKAV

-487 PVLNTMRLPANTEG
+487 PVLNTMRLPANTED
-501 KKQDCEEI
+501 KKQDHKKI
-509 SKNLQ
+509 SENLQ
-514 AEIDKKRSPLSEELQ
+514 AKIDDKNSPLSKRLKEE
-529 KKFPLEPAGYGFGFK
+529 FPIKNDFVFDFDEMEK
-544 KKKKESVKPFSNEE
+544 RKESVKTFSDEE
-558 DRDNR
+558 DR

>member
-121 KKRRE
+121 KKRKE

-161 KEEEKAKDEIA
+161 KEEEKARDEIA
-172 LTEKAMDECN
+172 LTEKAMDECD

-238 PENTEPVNAQPANT
+238 PENTEPVSEQEENIQPE
-252 RPVNAQPAN
+252 N

-282 RPVNAQ
+282 RPVN
-288 PANTEPVNA
+288 PEPV
-297 QPANTR
+297 Q
-303 PVNAQPAN
+303 
-311 TRPINTQPANARP
+311 
-324 VNAQP
+324 
-329 VERKDSVTID
+329 RKDSVTID
-339 SKTGLAVFYEEIN
+339 PKTGLAVFYEEIN

-366 LKSPRSVRRET
+366 LKNPRSVRRET

-390 EKFEWKYRNFKR
+390 EKFEWKYRDFRR

-416 NDLLSNYVKAA
+416 NDLLSNYMKAA
-427 NAEEDLKFEYNADME
+427 NAKEDLNFEYNADME
-442 LGDSEAISDKTLYR
+442 LGESDAISDKILYR

-461 LKDNNDLGTQFEAV
+461 LKDNNDLGTQFKAV

-487 PVLNTMRLPANTEG
+487 PVLNTMRLPANTED
-501 KKQDCEEI
+501 KKQDHKKI
-509 SKNLQ
+509 NAGLNINSNLIRQ
-514 AEIDKKRSPLSEELQ
+514 IFPESFHLRIPPKYTSQLSRIM
-529 KKFPLEPAGYGFGFK
+529 
-544 KKKKESVKPFSNEE
+544 S
-558 DRDNR
+558 
-563 DNEEEQT
+563 
-570 R
+570 

>member
-121 KKRRE
+121 KKRKE

-161 KEEEKAKDEIA
+161 KEEEKARDEIA
-172 LTEKAMDECN
+172 LTEKAMDECD

-212 RKFDDKSENIQP
+212 RKFDNKSENIQP

-252 RPVNAQPAN
+252 RPVNP
-261 TEPVNAQ
+261 EPVQ
-268 PANTRPVNAQPANT
+268 
-282 RPVNAQ
+282 
-288 PANTEPVNA
+288 
-297 QPANTR
+297 
-303 PVNAQPAN
+303 
-311 TRPINTQPANARP
+311 
-324 VNAQP
+324 
-329 VERKDSVTID
+329 RKDSVTID
-339 SKTGLAVFYEEIN
+339 PKTGLAVFYEEIN

-366 LKSPRSVRRET
+366 LKNPRSVRRET

-390 EKFEWKYRNFKR
+390 EKFEWKYRDFRR

-416 NDLLSNYVKAA
+416 NDLLSNYMKAA
-427 NAEEDLKFEYNADME
+427 NAKEDLNFEYNDDME
-442 LGDSEAISDKTLYR
+442 LGESDAISDKILYR

-461 LKDNNDLGTQFEAV
+461 LKDNNDLGTQFKAV

-487 PVLNTMRLPANTEG
+487 PVLNTMRLPANTED
-501 KKQDCEEI
+501 KKQDHKKI
-509 SKNLQ
+509 SENLQ
-514 AEIDKKRSPLSEELQ
+514 AKIDDKNSPLSKRLKEE
-529 KKFPLEPAGYGFGFK
+529 FPIKNDFVFDFDEMEK
-544 KKKKESVKPFSNEE
+544 RKESVKTFSDEE
-558 DRDNR
+558 DR

>member
-7 LREVEELKKEFFD
+7 LREVEELKKEFFG

-161 KEEEKAKDEIA
+161 KEEEKARDEIA
-172 LTEKAMDECN
+172 LTEKAMDECD

-200 LKNENVKNTKVV
+200 LKNENVKNTKVI
-212 RKFDDKSENIQP
+212 RTFDDREEKEPIKP
-224 ENTEPVSEQEENIQ
+224 EPTKPEPTKPEPTKPEPTKPEPINPEPVQ
-238 PENTEPVNAQPANT
+238 
-252 RPVNAQPAN
+252 
-261 TEPVNAQ
+261 
-268 PANTRPVNAQPANT
+268 
-282 RPVNAQ
+282 
-288 PANTEPVNA
+288 
-297 QPANTR
+297 
-303 PVNAQPAN
+303 
-311 TRPINTQPANARP
+311 
-324 VNAQP
+324 
-329 VERKDSVTID
+329 RKDSVTID
-339 SKTGLAVFYEEIN
+339 PKTGLAVFYEEIN

-366 LKSPRSVRRET
+366 LKNPRSVRRET

-390 EKFEWKYRNFKR
+390 EKFEWKYRDFRR

-416 NDLLSNYVKAA
+416 NDLLSNYMKAA
-427 NAEEDLKFEYNADME
+427 NAEEELNFEYNADME
-442 LGDSEAISDKTLYR
+442 LGESDAISDKILYR

-461 LKDNNDLGTQFEAV
+461 LKDNNDLGTQFKAV

-487 PVLNTMRLPANTEG
+487 PVLNTMRLPANTED
-501 KKQDCEEI
+501 KKQDHKKI
-509 SKNLQ
+509 SENLQ
-514 AEIDKKRSPLSEELQ
+514 AKIDDKSSPLSKRLKEE
-529 KKFPLEPAGYGFGFK
+529 FPIKNDFVFDFDEMEK
-544 KKKKESVKPFSNEE
+544 RKESVKTFSDEE

>member
-7 LREVEELKKEFFD
+7 LREVEELKKEFFG

-161 KEEEKAKDEIA
+161 KEEEKARDEIA
-172 LTEKAMDECN
+172 LTEKAMDECD

-200 LKNENVKNTKVV
+200 LKNENVKNTKVI
-212 RKFDDKSENIQP
+212 RTFDDREEKEPIKP
-224 ENTEPVSEQEENIQ
+224 EPTKPEPTKPEPTKPEPTKPEPTKPEPTKPEPTKPEPINPEPVQ
-238 PENTEPVNAQPANT
+238 
-252 RPVNAQPAN
+252 
-261 TEPVNAQ
+261 
-268 PANTRPVNAQPANT
+268 
-282 RPVNAQ
+282 
-288 PANTEPVNA
+288 
-297 QPANTR
+297 
-303 PVNAQPAN
+303 
-311 TRPINTQPANARP
+311 
-324 VNAQP
+324 
-329 VERKDSVTID
+329 RKDSVTID
-339 SKTGLAVFYEEIN
+339 PKTGLAVFYEEIN

-366 LKSPRSVRRET
+366 LKNPRSVRRET

-390 EKFEWKYRNFKR
+390 EKFEWKYRDFRR

-416 NDLLSNYVKAA
+416 NDLLSNYMKAA
-427 NAEEDLKFEYNADME
+427 NAEEELNFEYNADME
-442 LGDSEAISDKTLYR
+442 LGESDAISDKILYR

-461 LKDNNDLGTQFEAV
+461 LKDNNDLGTQFKAV

-487 PVLNTMRLPANTEG
+487 PVLNTMRLPANTED
-501 KKQDCEEI
+501 KKQDHKKI
-509 SKNLQ
+509 SENLQ
-514 AEIDKKRSPLSEELQ
+514 AKIDDKSSPLSKRLKEE
-529 KKFPLEPAGYGFGFK
+529 FPIKNDFVFDFDEMEK
-544 KKKKESVKPFSNEE
+544 RKESVKTFSDEE
-558 DRDNR
+558 DRDN
-563 DNEEEQT
+563 EEKQT

>member
-161 KEEEKAKDEIA
+161 KEEEKARDEIA
-172 LTEKAMDECN
+172 LTEKAMDECD

-200 LKNENVKNTKVV
+200 LKNENVKNTKVI
-212 RKFDDKSENIQP
+212 RTFDDREEKEPIKP
-224 ENTEPVSEQEENIQ
+224 EPTKPEPTKPEPTKPEPTKPEPTKPEPTKPEPTKPEPINPEPVQ
-238 PENTEPVNAQPANT
+238 
-252 RPVNAQPAN
+252 
-261 TEPVNAQ
+261 
-268 PANTRPVNAQPANT
+268 
-282 RPVNAQ
+282 
-288 PANTEPVNA
+288 
-297 QPANTR
+297 
-303 PVNAQPAN
+303 
-311 TRPINTQPANARP
+311 
-324 VNAQP
+324 
-329 VERKDSVTID
+329 RKDSVTID
-339 SKTGLAVFYEEIN
+339 PKTGLAVFYEEIN

-366 LKSPRSVRRET
+366 LKNPRSVRRET

-390 EKFEWKYRNFKR
+390 EKFEWKYRDFRR

-416 NDLLSNYVKAA
+416 NDLLSNYMKAA
-427 NAEEDLKFEYNADME
+427 NAEEELNFEYNADME
-442 LGDSEAISDKTLYR
+442 LGESDAISDKILYR

-461 LKDNNDLGTQFEAV
+461 LKDNNDLGTQFKAV

-487 PVLNTMRLPANTEG
+487 PVLNTMRLPANTED
-501 KKQDCEEI
+501 KKQDHKKI
-509 SKNLQ
+509 SENLQ
-514 AEIDKKRSPLSEELQ
+514 AKIDDKSSPLSKRLKEE
-529 KKFPLEPAGYGFGFK
+529 FPIKNDFVFDFDEMEK
-544 KKKKESVKPFSNEE
+544 RKESVKTFSDEE
-558 DRDNR
+558 DR

-570 R
+570 RQYK

>member
-238 PENTEPVNAQPANT
+238 PENTE
-252 RPVNAQPAN
+252 
-261 TEPVNAQ
+261 
-268 PANTRPVNAQPANT
+268 PVNAQPANT

>member
-1 MSETNE
+1 
-7 LREVEELKKEFFD
+7 
-20 FVEDT
+20 
-25 KSISETIRKNEE
+25 
-37 HIKRYEETISHL
+37 
-49 NPENI
+49 
-54 PEDLEMKKKLESKK
+54 
-68 EELIAEGPDLIKS
+68 
-81 FKIRYGDFEISD
+81 
-93 EDKKEKTIKEM
+93 M

-261 TEPVNAQ
+261 TRPVNTQ
-268 PANTRPVNAQPANT
+268 PANARPVNTQPANARPVNAQPANT
-282 RPVNAQ
+282 RPVNEQEENIQ
-288 PANTEPVNA
+288 PENTEPVNA
-297 QPANTR
+297 QP
-303 PVNAQPAN
+303 VQ
-311 TRPINTQPANARP
+311 
-324 VNAQP
+324 
-329 VERKDSVTID
+329 RKDSVTID
-339 SKTGLAVFYEEIN
+339 PKTGLAVFYEEIN

-416 NDLLSNYVKAA
+416 NDLLSNYIKAA

-514 AEIDKKRSPLSEELQ
+514 AKIDGKNSHLSEILKKEFPPKTANYGLKKR
-529 KKFPLEPAGYGFGFK
+529 G
-544 KKKKESVKPFSNEE
+544 ESVKTFSDEE

>member
-7 LREVEELKKEFFD
+7 LREVEELKKEFFG

-161 KEEEKAKDEIA
+161 KEEEKARDEIA
-172 LTEKAMDECN
+172 LTEKAMDECD

-200 LKNENVKNTKVV
+200 LKNENVKNTKVI
-212 RKFDDKSENIQP
+212 RTFDDREEK
-224 ENTEPVSEQEENIQ
+224 EPANS
-238 PENTEPVNAQPANT
+238 EPVNS
-252 RPVNAQPAN
+252 
-261 TEPVNAQ
+261 EPVN
-268 PANTRPVNAQPANT
+268 PEPINPEPVKPEPT
-282 RPVNAQ
+282 KPE
-288 PANTEPVNA
+288 PTKPEPIKPEPIKPEPVN
-297 QPANTR
+297 PE
-303 PVNAQPAN
+303 PVNPE
-311 TRPINTQPANARP
+311 P
-324 VNAQP
+324 VQ
-329 VERKDSVTID
+329 RKDSVTID
-339 SKTGLAVFYEEIN
+339 PKTGLAVFYEEIN

-366 LKSPRSVRRET
+366 LKNPRSVRRET

-390 EKFEWKYRNFKR
+390 EKFEWKYRDFRR

-416 NDLLSNYVKAA
+416 NDLLSNYMKAA
-427 NAEEDLKFEYNADME
+427 NAEEDLNFEYNADME
-442 LGDSEAISDKTLYR
+442 LGESDAISDKILYR

-461 LKDNNDLGTQFEAV
+461 LKDNNDLGTQFKAV

-487 PVLNTMRLPANTEG
+487 PVLNTMRLPANTED
-501 KKQDCEEI
+501 KKQDHK
-509 SKNLQ
+509 KN
-514 AEIDKKRSPLSEELQ
+514 IR
-529 KKFPLEPAGYGFGFK
+529 KFTGK
-544 KKKKESVKPFSNEE
+544 
-558 DRDNR
+558 NR
-563 DNEEEQT
+563 
-570 R
+570 

>member
-161 KEEEKAKDEIA
+161 KEEEKARDEIA
-172 LTEKAMDECN
+172 LTEKAMDECD

-200 LKNENVKNTKVV
+200 LKNENIKNTKVV
-212 RKFDDKSENIQP
+212 RTFNERRKEEPTKP
-224 ENTEPVSEQEENIQ
+224 EPTKPEPTKPEPINPEPVQ
-238 PENTEPVNAQPANT
+238 
-252 RPVNAQPAN
+252 
-261 TEPVNAQ
+261 
-268 PANTRPVNAQPANT
+268 
-282 RPVNAQ
+282 
-288 PANTEPVNA
+288 
-297 QPANTR
+297 
-303 PVNAQPAN
+303 
-311 TRPINTQPANARP
+311 
-324 VNAQP
+324 
-329 VERKDSVTID
+329 RKDSVTID
-339 SKTGLAVFYEEIN
+339 PKTGLAVFYEEIN

-366 LKSPRSVRRET
+366 LKNPRSVRRET

-390 EKFEWKYRNFKR
+390 EKFEWKYRDFRR

-416 NDLLSNYVKAA
+416 NDLLSNYMKAA
-427 NAEEDLKFEYNADME
+427 NAEEELNFEYNADME
-442 LGDSEAISDKTLYR
+442 LGESDAISDKILYR

-461 LKDNNDLGTQFEAV
+461 LKDNNDLGTQFKAV

-487 PVLNTMRLPANTEG
+487 PVLNTMRLPANTED
-501 KKQDCEEI
+501 KKQDYKKI
-509 SKNLQ
+509 SENLQ
-514 AEIDKKRSPLSEELQ
+514 AKIDDKSSPLSKRLQEE
-529 KKFPLEPAGYGFGFK
+529 FPIKDDFVFDFDEMEK
-544 KKKKESVKPFSNEE
+544 RKESVKTFSDEE
-558 DRDNR
+558 DR

>member
-161 KEEEKAKDEIA
+161 KEEEKARDEIA
-172 LTEKAMDECN
+172 LTEKAMDECD

-224 ENTEPVSEQEENIQ
+224 ENTEPINEQEENIQ
-238 PENTEPVNAQPANT
+238 PENTEPVN
-252 RPVNAQPAN
+252 
-261 TEPVNAQ
+261 
-268 PANTRPVNAQPANT
+268 
-282 RPVNAQ
+282 
-288 PANTEPVNA
+288 
-297 QPANTR
+297 
-303 PVNAQPAN
+303 
-311 TRPINTQPANARP
+311 
-324 VNAQP
+324 
-329 VERKDSVTID
+329 
-339 SKTGLAVFYEEIN
+339 
-352 GKSNQIAAITLEEA
+352 
-366 LKSPRSVRRET
+366 
-377 FKYIKQYVEEKQG
+377 
-390 EKFEWKYRNFKR
+390 
-402 LNPVLLKLFLKAER
+402 
-416 NDLLSNYVKAA
+416 
-427 NAEEDLKFEYNADME
+427 
-442 LGDSEAISDKTLYR
+442 
-456 LNNQL
+456 
-461 LKDNNDLGTQFEAV
+461 
-475 KHLRFWHLISRI
+475 
-487 PVLNTMRLPANTEG
+487 
-501 KKQDCEEI
+501 
-509 SKNLQ
+509 
-514 AEIDKKRSPLSEELQ
+514 
-529 KKFPLEPAGYGFGFK
+529 
-544 KKKKESVKPFSNEE
+544 
-558 DRDNR
+558 
-563 DNEEEQT
+563 
-570 R
+570 

>member
-161 KEEEKAKDEIA
+161 KEEEKARDEIA
-172 LTEKAMDECN
+172 LTEKAMDECD

-200 LKNENVKNTKVV
+200 LKNENIKNTKVV
-212 RKFDDKSENIQP
+212 RTFNERRKEEPTKP
-224 ENTEPVSEQEENIQ
+224 EPTKPEPTKPEPTKPEPTKPEPTKPEPTKPEPTKPEPIKPEPIKPEPTKPEPINPEPIKPEPTKPEPIKPEPIKPEPTKPEPINPEPVQ
-238 PENTEPVNAQPANT
+238 
-252 RPVNAQPAN
+252 
-261 TEPVNAQ
+261 
-268 PANTRPVNAQPANT
+268 
-282 RPVNAQ
+282 
-288 PANTEPVNA
+288 
-297 QPANTR
+297 
-303 PVNAQPAN
+303 
-311 TRPINTQPANARP
+311 
-324 VNAQP
+324 
-329 VERKDSVTID
+329 RKDSVTID
-339 SKTGLAVFYEEIN
+339 PKTGLAVFYEEIN

-366 LKSPRSVRRET
+366 LKNPRSVRRET

-390 EKFEWKYRNFKR
+390 EKFEWKYRDFRR

-416 NDLLSNYVKAA
+416 NDLLSNYMKAA
-427 NAEEDLKFEYNADME
+427 NAEEELNFEYNADME
-442 LGDSEAISDKTLYR
+442 LGESDAISDKILYR

-461 LKDNNDLGTQFEAV
+461 LKDNNDLGTQFKAV

-487 PVLNTMRLPANTEG
+487 PVLNTMRLPANTED
-501 KKQDCEEI
+501 KKQDHKKI
-509 SKNLQ
+509 SENLQ
-514 AEIDKKRSPLSEELQ
+514 AKIDDKNSPLSKRLKEE
-529 KKFPLEPAGYGFGFK
+529 FPIKNDFVFDFDEMEK
-544 KKKKESVKPFSNEE
+544 RKESVKTFSDEE
-558 DRDNR
+558 DR

>member
-161 KEEEKAKDEIA
+161 KEEEKARDEIA
-172 LTEKAMDECN
+172 LTEKAMDECD

-200 LKNENVKNTKVV
+200 LKNENVKNTKVI
-212 RKFDDKSENIQP
+212 RTFDDREEK
-224 ENTEPVSEQEENIQ
+224 EPANS
-238 PENTEPVNAQPANT
+238 EPVNSEPANSE
-252 RPVNAQPAN
+252 PAN
-261 TEPVNAQ
+261 SEPVNS
-268 PANTRPVNAQPANT
+268 
-282 RPVNAQ
+282 
-288 PANTEPVNA
+288 EPVN
-297 QPANTR
+297 PEPINSE
-303 PVNAQPAN
+303 PVNPE
-311 TRPINTQPANARP
+311 PINSEPVKPEPTKPEPTKPEPIKPEPIKPEPTKPEPIKPEP
-324 VNAQP
+324 VNPEPTKPEPIKPEP
-329 VERKDSVTID
+329 VNPEPVQRKDSVTID
-339 SKTGLAVFYEEIN
+339 PKTGLAVFYEEIN

-366 LKSPRSVRRET
+366 LKNPRSVRRET

-390 EKFEWKYRNFKR
+390 EKFEWKYRDFRR

-416 NDLLSNYVKAA
+416 NDLLSNYMKAA
-427 NAEEDLKFEYNADME
+427 NAEEDLNFEYNADME
-442 LGDSEAISDKTLYR
+442 LGESDAISDKILYR

-461 LKDNNDLGTQFEAV
+461 LKDNNDLGTQFKAV

-487 PVLNTMRLPANTEG
+487 PVLNTMRLPENTED
-501 KKQDCEEI
+501 KKQDHKKI
-509 SKNLQ
+509 SENLQ
-514 AEIDKKRSPLSEELQ
+514 AKIDDKSSPLSKRLKEE
-529 KKFPLEPAGYGFGFK
+529 FPIKNDFVFDFDEMEK
-544 KKKKESVKPFSNEE
+544 RKESVKTFS
-558 DRDNR
+558 D
-563 DNEEEQT
+563 EEEQT

>member
-238 PENTEPVNAQPANT
+238 PENTE
-252 RPVNAQPAN
+252 
-261 TEPVNAQ
+261 
-268 PANTRPVNAQPANT
+268 
-282 RPVNAQ
+282 
-288 PANTEPVNA
+288 
-297 QPANTR
+297 

>member
-7 LREVEELKKEFFD
+7 LREVEELKKEFFG

-161 KEEEKAKDEIA
+161 KEEEKARDEIA
-172 LTEKAMDECN
+172 LTEKAMDECD

-200 LKNENVKNTKVV
+200 LKNENVKNTKVI
-212 RKFDDKSENIQP
+212 RTFDDREEKEPIKP
-224 ENTEPVSEQEENIQ
+224 EPTKPEPTKPEPTKPEPTKPEPTKPEPTKPEPTKPEPINPEPVQ
-238 PENTEPVNAQPANT
+238 
-252 RPVNAQPAN
+252 
-261 TEPVNAQ
+261 
-268 PANTRPVNAQPANT
+268 
-282 RPVNAQ
+282 
-288 PANTEPVNA
+288 
-297 QPANTR
+297 
-303 PVNAQPAN
+303 
-311 TRPINTQPANARP
+311 
-324 VNAQP
+324 
-329 VERKDSVTID
+329 RKDSVTID
-339 SKTGLAVFYEEIN
+339 PKTGLAVFYEEIN

-366 LKSPRSVRRET
+366 LKNPRSVRRET

-390 EKFEWKYRNFKR
+390 EKFEWKYRDFRR

-416 NDLLSNYVKAA
+416 NDLLSNYMKAA
-427 NAEEDLKFEYNADME
+427 NAEEELNFEYNADME
-442 LGDSEAISDKTLYR
+442 LGESDAISDKILYR

-461 LKDNNDLGTQFEAV
+461 LKDNNDLGTQFKAV

-487 PVLNTMRLPANTEG
+487 PVLNTMRLPANTED
-501 KKQDCEEI
+501 KKQDHKKI
-509 SKNLQ
+509 SENLQ
-514 AEIDKKRSPLSEELQ
+514 AKIDDKSSPLSKRLKEE
-529 KKFPLEPAGYGFGFK
+529 FPIKNDFVFDFDEMEK
-544 KKKKESVKPFSNEE
+544 RKESVKTFSDEE